1 MSVTEYALLVS
12 IAELAMRML
21 RKEGC
26 RRESLKR
33 MVDKVCNE
41 VPRGKK

>member
-12 IAELAMRML
+12 VAKYAVRML

-33 MVDKVCNE
+33 MIDKVCNE
-41 VPRGKK
+41 VPRGKE